1 MLCDVLLTGVEL
13 DDHVF
18 LQGQIDVIALRQGG
32 DGGGEVF
39 KVGGEP
45 LGHHAA
51 GAFLGSLEDGDILL
65 GGLDADH
72 IALLDGVGG
81 DVHLLAVDGHQAV
94 ADELTGLS
102 AAGGK
107 AAAVDDIIQ
116 AQLEELE
123 QVVAWCI
130 ENRYLDDNRFVGQF
144 IASRSRKGYGPARIR
159 QELSQKGIARQVVDQ
174 AMRECDIDWVSF
186 AREQAQRKYG
196 EPLPSAFTE
205 KVKVQRFLLYRGYL
219 MEDIQEIWRNF
230 AD

>member
-1 MLCDVLLTGVEL
+1 MTEPSSRRSGYARLLDRAIRILAMRDHSEQEL
-13 DDHVF
+13 RRKLVAPVMSKN
-18 LQGQIDVIALRQGG
+18 GPEA
-32 DGGGEVF
+32 
-39 KVGGEP
+39 
-45 LGHHAA
+45 
-51 GAFLGSLEDGDILL
+51 
-65 GGLDADH
+65 LDATPD
-72 IALLDGVGG
+72 
-81 DVHLLAVDGHQAV
+81 
-94 ADELTGLS
+94 
-102 AAGGK
+102 
-107 AAAVDDIIQ
+107 
-116 AQLEELE
+116 ELE

-174 AMRECDIDWVSF
+174 AMRECDIDWVSL

-196 EPLPSAFTE
+196 EPLPAAFTE